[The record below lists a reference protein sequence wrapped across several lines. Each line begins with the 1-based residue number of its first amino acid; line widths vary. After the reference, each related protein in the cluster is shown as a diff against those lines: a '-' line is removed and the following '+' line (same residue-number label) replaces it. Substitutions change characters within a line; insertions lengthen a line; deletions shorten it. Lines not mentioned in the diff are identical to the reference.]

1 MSSRIFSI
9 LRMIPES
16 FYDSSSSR
24 PNSYA
29 VISLW
34 RQYFRD
40 QAEAAVE
47 LEEEEKEQR
56 SPPARGELA
65 STALRGFVDEH
76 YRSLASATPN
86 NFNEKGE
93 GRNERMLQMHQAA
106 RDADQQRLNNPN
118 LSVPSSDG
126 DEYLYLPQ

>member
-1 MSSRIFSI
+1 LLDVYYCFGFGPVLVANKILPISRQS
-9 LRMIPES
+9 
-16 FYDSSSSR
+16 
-24 PNSYA
+24 
-29 VISLW
+29 SLW

-86 NFNEKGE
+86 HFNGKGD
-93 GRNERMLQMHQAA
+93 GKNERMLQMRQAA